1 VLRLSSVVR
10 RVGLAFRV
18 LVDPVVKPGRTLG
31 ASDAHDDDGP
41 TEIPASACPA
51 DSILTLDACPLCGER
66 DRTLVSEFNRFVHF
80 ARPPDEASL
89 HADYCLCHGC
99 GTVYAARRPAGSR
112 YKWLLDHF
120 EETLGRAGAG
130 EKRGGKFA
138 ISSAALSDD
147 DRAHLRRLAARGV
160 FVSEHDRPSRKE
172 YLPALLS
179 DRLAASVHVEIL
191 GSLLDLKNKRVLEVR
206 SRLGSIPAALQRLY
220 GADVTVMTIFEGQR
234 FLVQEVYGIA
244 GSGIDFDRFQPPAQ
258 GPWDLIVC
266 NHMLTHAVRPG
277 DMLATLRQHLAPA
290 GHVYFYNE
298 PDDAEILV
306 DGKSMFNTLNA
317 FHLQT
322 YDAPA
327 LVRVLKATGFEPV
340 FQTHHEGNIICLA
353 RAAATSEPA
362 RMPAAELASRRA
374 AYLRARDA
382 AILMLP
388 PAARTRVT
396 QEWPMVIDRALKEG
410 IAELS
415 PGGDIRVRRGARP

>member
-1 VLRLSSVVR
+1 MVR
-10 RVGLAFRV
+10 RVGLALRV

-31 ASDAHDDDGP
+31 VSDAPDEDGP
-41 TEIPASACPA
+41 TDIPASACPA
-51 DSILTLDACPLCGER
+51 DTIITLDACPLCGSP

-89 HADYCLCHGC
+89 HADYHLCHAC
-99 GTVYAARRPAGSR
+99 GTVYAGRRPAGSR

-120 EETLGRAGAG
+120 EETLGRAGPG
-130 EKRGGKFA
+130 EKRGGKYA
-138 ISSAALSDD
+138 ISSAALSDE
-147 DRAHLRRLAARGV
+147 DRAHLRRLASRGV

-172 YLPALLS
+172 YLPALLN

-191 GSLLDLKNKRVLEVR
+191 GSLLDLKGKQVLEVR

-220 GADVTVMTIFEGQR
+220 GTVVTVMTIFEGQR
-234 FLVQEVYGIA
+234 FLIEEVYGIP
-244 GSGIDFDRFQPPAQ
+244 GSGIDFDRFQPPRP
-258 GPWDLIVC
+258 GPWDLIIC

-277 DMLATLRQHLAPA
+277 DMLATLRQHLAPG

-327 LVRVLKATGFEPV
+327 LVRALKANGFEPV

-353 RAAATSEPA
+353 RSASTEPA
-362 RMPAAELASRRA
+362 RMPAAELESRRA

-388 PAARTRVT
+388 PAARSRVKR
-396 QEWPMVIDRALKEG
+396 EWPIVIDRALKEG

-415 PGGDIRVRRGARP
+415 ASGEIRVRRRS